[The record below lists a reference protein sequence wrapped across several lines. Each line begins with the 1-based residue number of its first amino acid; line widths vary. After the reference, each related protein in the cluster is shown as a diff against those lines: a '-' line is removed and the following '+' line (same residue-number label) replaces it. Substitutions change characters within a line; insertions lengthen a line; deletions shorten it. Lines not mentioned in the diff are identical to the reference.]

1 MIKIIFLQFE
11 RIFTQ
16 KILFLPAMGG
26 RILKNSKLPAIG
38 GKFFIKKSSFYPN
51 YKKNPPQVAGFLS
64 K

>member
-16 KILFLPAMGG
+16 KILFLPT
-26 RILKNSKLPAIG
+26 IG